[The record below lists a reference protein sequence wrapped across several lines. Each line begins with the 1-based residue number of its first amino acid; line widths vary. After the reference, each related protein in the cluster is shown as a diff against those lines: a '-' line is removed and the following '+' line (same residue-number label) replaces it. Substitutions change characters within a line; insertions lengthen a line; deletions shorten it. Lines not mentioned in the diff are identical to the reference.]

1 MKRLAAS
8 LVFAAV
14 VLMPAVSVAKSQP
27 KPTTRVIP
35 CDTQCK
41 HQQCVDKGLV
51 HAKVVCGGAKPDNM
65 TQCVRATRVNTSAN
79 ACVRHLARTSVMQQR
94 LVLPAI
100 PHQSDG
106 RGAVIAARTQSFV
119 LALAPFLH
127 GILKSG

>member
-14 VLMPAVSVAKSQP
+14 ILMPAVSLAKSQP

-35 CDTQCK
+35 CDTRCK

-65 TQCVRATRVNTSAN
+65 TQCIVRNQGKYISQCMR
-79 ACVRHLARTSVMQQR
+79 
-94 LVLPAI
+94 
-100 PHQSDG
+100 
-106 RGAVIAARTQSFV
+106 
-119 LALAPFLH
+119 APL
-127 GILKSG
+127 GED